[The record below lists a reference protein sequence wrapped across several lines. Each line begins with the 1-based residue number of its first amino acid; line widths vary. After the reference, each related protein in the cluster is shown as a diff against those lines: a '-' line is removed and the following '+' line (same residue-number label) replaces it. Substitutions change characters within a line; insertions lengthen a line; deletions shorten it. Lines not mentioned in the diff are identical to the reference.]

1 MINFS
6 LEAIIAPSRPVNN
19 RIIFITVEGIRAT
32 DGSMLNGPIS
42 TRFTTAFTPF
52 YSNVMRVR
60 LIAGEFLTDVPDD
73 TVNQLVH
80 YFSHQADL
88 MNFCPD
94 VAVINSATYTNYR
107 SRWVTAS
114 VVISLLSGSTINAL
128 MQKRLGDFMVK
139 RDKAAH
145 DLYRAQLE
153 ELKQLTDILQDGGYY
168 GRTLET
174 AIKGVNNPD
183 TPDFGRLWA
192 RPEAYTGQVNPAV
205 NSRARFVRSSD
216 GAIQR
221 RSKKTFRDNY

>member
-6 LEAIIAPSRPVNN
+6 LEATIAPSRPVNN
-19 RIIFITVEGIRAT
+19 RIIFITVTGIRAL
-32 DGSMLNGPIS
+32 DGSALNGSVS
-42 TRFTTAFTPF
+42 THFTTAFSPF

-88 MNFCPD
+88 MNFSPD
-94 VAVINSATYTNYR
+94 SAAVNPATYANYR

-114 VVISLLSGSTINAL
+114 TIISLLSGSTVNAL

-174 AIKGVNNPD
+174 AVKGVNNPD

-192 RPEAYTGQVNPAV
+192 RPEAYSGQVIPAV
-205 NSRARFVRSSD
+205 NSRGLFARSSD

-221 RSKKTFRDNY
+221 RSKRTFRDNY

>member
-1 MINFS
+1 MIDFS
-6 LEAIIAPSRPVNN
+6 LEATIAPGRPVNN
-19 RIIFITVEGIRAT
+19 RIVFITVSGVRAA
-32 DGSMLNGPIS
+32 DGSSLNGAI
-42 TRFTTAFTPF
+42 TTHFTTAFTPF

-60 LIAGEFLTDVPDD
+60 IIAGEFLTDVPDD

-88 MNFCPD
+88 LNFLPE
-94 VAVINSATYTNYR
+94 VAAINRATYANYR

-114 VVISLLSGSTINAL
+114 VIIGLLSGSSVNTM

-145 DLYRAQLE
+145 DIYKAQLE
-153 ELKQLTDILQDGGYY
+153 ELKELTDILQDGGHY
-168 GRTLET
+168 GRTLDT
-174 AIKGVNNPD
+174 AVKGINNPD

-192 RPEAYTGQVNPAV
+192 RPEAYTGQTIPAA
-205 NSRARFVRSSD
+205 NSRAVYVRSSD

-221 RSKKTFRDNY
+221 RSKKAFRDRY